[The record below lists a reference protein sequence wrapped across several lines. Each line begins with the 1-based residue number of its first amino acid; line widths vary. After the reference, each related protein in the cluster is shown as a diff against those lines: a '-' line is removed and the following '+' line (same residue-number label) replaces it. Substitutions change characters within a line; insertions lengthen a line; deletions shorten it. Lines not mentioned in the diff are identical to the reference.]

1 MDVQDSLSLFYMM
14 RFGAG
19 VAVVLGALLFIY
31 SQLVVRKREIIEPG
45 PNVTVP
51 GE

>member
-1 MDVQDSLSLFYMM
+1 MM

-19 VAVVLGALLFIY
+19 IAVVLGAILFIY
-31 SQLVVRKREIIEPG
+31 SQFVIRREVIEPG
-45 PNVTVP
+45 PAAQVA